1 MADTISEL
9 YEKYTGQ
16 VGEALEDD
24 RYFQY
29 LFEMVQ
35 AGNNTLQQQYRVLH
49 KVVDERW
56 LTVVEEGIEA
66 IFNIVDKPRRFIA
79 TSEEVVPV
87 ALAKK
92 ITADS
97 VRQLSQNTQFIASDE
112 NGEIQPTRILNVT
125 TEESYDL
132 YENRFVYHLI
142 QRLFAFVDKRTDVIF
157 WSTGDETCNV
167 MSMESK
173 VDDAYEEISYKVEM
187 TIKPQPEEEDPSDND
202 E

>member
-1 MADTISEL
+1 MSETTINDL
-9 YEKYTGQ
+9 YEKYTTQ
-16 VGEALEDD
+16 VEENLEDD

-29 LFEMVQ
+29 LFEMIQ
-35 AGNNTLQQQYRVLH
+35 AGDNTLQQKNRVLH

-56 LTVVEEGIEA
+56 LTIVEEGIES
-66 IFNIVDKPRRFIA
+66 IFNIVDKPRRFIKS
-79 TSEEVVPV
+79 TEEVVPV

-97 VRQLSQNTQFIASDE
+97 VRHLSQNTQFITA
-112 NGEIQPTRILNVT
+112 NAAGEIQPTRILTVA

-187 TIKPQPEEEDPSDND
+187 THQKPSELCRK
-202 E
+202 

>member
-1 MADTISEL
+1 MEESTINDL
-9 YEKYTGQ
+9 YMKYTNEVEG
-16 VGEALEDD
+16 ALEDD

-29 LFEMVQ
+29 LFEMIQ
-35 AGNNTLQQQYRVLH
+35 AGDNTLEQKNRVLH

-56 LTVVEEGIEA
+56 LTVVEEGIES

-97 VRQLSQNTQFIASDE
+97 VRHLSQNTQFIASNE
-112 NGEIQPTRILNVT
+112 AGEIQPTRILNVT

-142 QRLFAFVDKRTDVIF
+142 QRLFAFVDKRTDIIF
-157 WSTGDETCNV
+157 WSTGD
-167 MSMESK
+167 
-173 VDDAYEEISYKVEM
+173 
-187 TIKPQPEEEDPSDND
+187 
-202 E
+202 

>member
-1 MADTISEL
+1 MAETTISDL
-9 YEKYTGQ
+9 YEKYTNQ

-35 AGNNTLQQQYRVLH
+35 AGDNTLEQKNRILH
-49 KVVDERW
+49 KVIDEQW

-97 VRQLSQNTQFIASDE
+97 VRHLSQHTQFITE
-112 NGEIQPTRILNVT
+112 NAAGEIQPTRILNVT
-125 TEESYDL
+125 TCRSRSFHKGLRYMRWFHRRLHRPCQVLQSGMQPDGRQRSCGL
-132 YENRFVYHLI
+132 PQHIQHLH
-142 QRLFAFVDKRTDVIF
+142 R
-157 WSTGDETCNV
+157 WSRICLLLL
-167 MSMESK
+167 
-173 VDDAYEEISYKVEM
+173 
-187 TIKPQPEEEDPSDND
+187 
-202 E
+202 

>member
-1 MADTISEL
+1 MPESTINDL
-9 YEKYTGQ
+9 YEKYTSQ
-16 VGEALEDD
+16 VEENLEDD

-29 LFEMVQ
+29 LFEMIQ
-35 AGNNTLQQQYRVLH
+35 AGDNTLQQKNRVLH

-56 LTVVEEGIEA
+56 LTTVEEGINS
-66 IFNIVDKPRRFIA
+66 IFNIVDKPRRFIK

-97 VRQLSQNTQFIASDE
+97 VRHLSKNTQFINQNAV
-112 NGEIQPTRILNVT
+112 GEIEPTKILTVT

-173 VDDAYEEISYKVEM
+173 VDDAYTER
-187 TIKPQPEEEDPSDND
+187 P
-202 E
+202 